1 MALMHQWPSYLSR
14 GPGADRCTY
23 APDVPLNE
31 HERAVL
37 DTACAAVPPPAVVP
51 AVGTD
56 SDYPD
61 YVSNLLLTVLDLQL
75 HNKIVYNAY
84 QHYRID
90 LWGESAPLTILK
102 ALSSGSRTTLMATG
116 RPPPIC
122 GATSTVTSS
131 AGYGAL
137 WLGFAGMGSWTRML
151 FGPGRMEATTNGT
164 SPARSGTWDPL
175 RTAGW

>member
-1 MALMHQWPSYLSR
+1 MALMHHLPSYLSR

-75 HNKIVYNAY
+75 HNKIV
-84 QHYRID
+84 D
-90 LWGESAPLTILK
+90 LLRYLDKSTYPEAGIIPISRGGG
-102 ALSSGSRTTLMATG
+102 SGNSWWRRLVDGGSVRTVG
-116 RPPPIC
+116 IIP
-122 GATSTVTSS
+122 
-131 AGYGAL
+131 
-137 WLGFAGMGSWTRML
+137 
-151 FGPGRMEATTNGT
+151 
-164 SPARSGTWDPL
+164 
-175 RTAGW
+175 